1 MENDTKQTVS
11 VWMDTGPLLKESPLT
26 DDARADICI
35 VGAGIAGM
43 TTAYLLSKEGKSVI
57 VLDDGP
63 IGGGMTGRTTAHLVN
78 ALDDRYFEL
87 ERLHG
92 EKGARLA
99 AESHT
104 AAIDRVEAIVK
115 NEKIDCE
122 FERLEG
128 YLFVP
133 PGEAKKILDDEL
145 EAAVRAGLK
154 LEKVERAPIDSYD
167 TGAALRFPRQAQ
179 FHPLKYLAG
188 LAQAIK
194 QSGGSIHTQ
203 THAGKIAGG
212 DRAVVETSGGAVVTA
227 DAVVVAT
234 NSPVNDLVAI
244 HTKQAAYQTYV
255 IGARVPRGSVNRA
268 LYWDTPDPYHY
279 LRIESIGTGASAY
292 DVLIVGGEDHKTGQE
307 DDANRRFGILERWTR
322 TRFPMIENIEYRWSG
337 EVLEPIDGLAFI
349 GRNPLD
355 EPNVFI
361 ATGDSGNGMTHGTI
375 AGILITDL
383 IMERENEWADLY
395 EPSRKT
401 LRALPQFARENL
413 NVAMEYTALVTPG
426 EVDSVAEI
434 EPGRGAVIRR
444 GLTKVAVYKDES
456 GAVHERSAICRH
468 LGCVVGW
475 NTLESTWDCPC
486 HGSRYNAYGH
496 VIQGPANSNLPEV
509 DSTEGNDKS
518 VGRRRGASR

>member
-1 MENDTKQTVS
+1 MDDDTKQTVS
-11 VWMDTGPLLKESPLT
+11 VWMDTGPLLEESPLT
-26 DDARADICI
+26 KDTRADVCI

-122 FERLEG
+122 FERLDG

-133 PGEAKKILDDEL
+133 PGDAKKILDEEL
-145 EAAVRAGLK
+145 EAALRAGLK
-154 LEKVERAPIDSYD
+154 LEKVERAPIDCYD

-194 QSGGSIHTQ
+194 QSGGSVHTQ
-203 THAGKIAGG
+203 THASKIEGG
-212 DRAVVETSGGAVVTA
+212 DRAVIEASGGAVVTA
-227 DAVVVAT
+227 DAVIVAT

-255 IGARVPRGSVNRA
+255 IGARVPSGSVKRA

-279 LRIESIGTGASAY
+279 LRIETIGTGASAY

-322 TRFPMIENIEYRWSG
+322 TRFPMIESIEYRWSG

-355 EPNVFI
+355 KPNVFI

-401 LRALPQFARENL
+401 LRALPEFARENL
-413 NVAMEYTALVTPG
+413 NVAMEYTGLVTPG

-434 EPGRGAVIRR
+434 DPGRGAVIRR

-486 HGSRYNAYGH
+486 HGSRFDAYGH
-496 VIQGPANSNLPEV
+496 VIQGPANSDLPEV
-509 DSTEGNDKS
+509 DSRS
-518 VGRRRGASR
+518 